1 MPASRSVITRIRPTL
16 VALCVAALIAL
27 GAAFV
32 FEDTLEE
39 LGKLSDQR
47 GALREGRLQLAQ
59 TLSLFKDLETGAR
72 GFVLTGA
79 EDYLE
84 PYTLARA
91 ALPEAYAET
100 RQIATAGQ
108 IEGFPW
114 AELDRWVD
122 ERIRLA
128 GELVQTRRLPD
139 WASTATPHI
148 FDEGKR
154 AMDSIRSL
162 MGRLDAL
169 EAARVDALSQQIA
182 DLRRRA
188 TLLGWTAALAIV
200 VLIGSS
206 SWLLLAERRARLG
219 VEQQLRDANQ
229 HLEARVAIRT
239 TELREARE
247 RIAAF
252 ATGQEQFVEA
262 ERRRIARE
270 VHDQIGAVFT
280 GIKLIF
286 RSLPPGSLPAAQE
299 RALLEAVEMGV
310 ATARRISAEL
320 RPPLLDDLGLEAA
333 LERLLEGM
341 FRNSQVI
348 FAVEL
353 TGHDAL
359 DERQALSVYRIV
371 QEAAT
376 NVLRHAAALH
386 FAVSGGLA
394 DDNSYRITLLDDGIG
409 MAAAPDHR
417 PATLGLT
424 GMHERAELLGGTL
437 SFASEPSGGTSL
449 KLRLPLARP
458 RRDANEHPA
467 A

>member
-1 MPASRSVITRIRPTL
+1 MPVSRTVSTRIRPTL

-32 FEDTLEE
+32 FEETLAE
-39 LGKLSDQR
+39 LGSLTDRR
-47 GALREGRLQLAQ
+47 GTLRDGRWQLAQ

-79 EDYLE
+79 EEYLE
-84 PYTLARA
+84 PYTRA
-91 ALPEAYAET
+91 QATLPQAYAET
-100 RQIATAGQ
+100 RRVATAGQ

-114 AELDRWVD
+114 SELDRWVD

-128 GELVQTRRLPD
+128 GELVQTRRLPE
-139 WASTATPHI
+139 WAGTAPPRI
-148 FDEGKR
+148 FDEGKQ
-154 AMDSIRSL
+154 AMDSIRAL
-162 MGRLDAL
+162 MGRLDAH
-169 EAARVDALSQQIA
+169 EAARVAELNQQISTM
-182 DLRRRA
+182 RQRA
-188 TLLGWTAALAIV
+188 TLLGWTAAFAIV

-206 SWLLLAERRARLG
+206 SWLLLIERRARLG

-229 HLEARVAIRT
+229 HLEARVATRT
-239 TELREARE
+239 RELREARE

-252 ATGQEQFVEA
+252 AAGQEQFVEA

-286 RSLPPGSLPAAQE
+286 RGLPPGSLPAAQE
-299 RALLEAVEMGV
+299 KALLEAVEMGV

-353 TGHDAL
+353 AGHDAL
-359 DERQALSVYRIV
+359 DARQALSVYRIV

-386 FAVSGGLA
+386 FVVSGGPA
-394 DDNSYRITLLDDGIG
+394 DDGSYRITLLDDGIG
-409 MAAAPDHR
+409 MAPAPQ

-437 SFASEPSGGTSL
+437 SFASEPNGGTSL
-449 KLRLPLARP
+449 QLSLPLTRRP
-458 RRDANEHPA
+458 TKDTHEDPA